1 MSGTSTTHGA
11 RDHARAQGGTR
22 VSAMPTLPASA
33 WPDPPGGV
41 EAADLTWAEVV
52 AGGNY
57 TNKVVARGTTI
68 RLTDLAGDACA
79 HVLLF
84 NADQPWE
91 RLNVADTV
99 KVPWQAYMSDG
110 HPLLSDQGRVLATL
124 VADGAQGHHD
134 ALCGTT
140 SRAANAARYGD
151 GEAQGPSPA
160 GRELLLLGAL
170 KHGLGPRDVPP
181 SLSFLKGVR
190 VTDDG
195 TLTFT
200 GSAGAGASVTLRA
213 ELPLVVL
220 IANVPHPLDPRET
233 YMCTELEVLAWRGA
247 PTAPEDPQWAATPE
261 GERAYLNT
269 MDYANAR
276 GIA

>member
-1 MSGTSTTHGA
+1 MSETGTTHGA
-11 RDHARAQGGTR
+11 RDHARAQGGM
-22 VSAMPTLPASA
+22 VVEAMPTLPASA
-33 WPDPPGGV
+33 WPSLPGGV
-41 EAADLTWAEVV
+41 DAAAMTWAEVV

-57 TNKVVARGTTI
+57 TNKVVARGTEL
-68 RLTDLAGDACA
+68 RLTDLTGDACA
-79 HVLLF
+79 HLLLF

-99 KVPWQAYMSDG
+99 KVPWQAYVTTG
-110 HPLLSDQGRVLATL
+110 HPLLSDAGRVLAT
-124 VADGAQGHHD
+124 VTGDTSGRHD

-140 SRAANAARYGD
+140 SRGANEARYDD

-181 SLSFLKGVR
+181 SLSFFQGVR
-190 VTDDG
+190 VGDDG
-195 TLTFT
+195 ELAFT

-220 IANVPHPLDPRET
+220 IANVPHPLDPRAEYT
-233 YMCTELEVLAWRGA
+233 CGALEVLAWRGA
-247 PTAPEDPQWAATPE
+247 PTAPGDPWWSATPE

-269 MDYANAR
+269 DDYAGAR
-276 GIA
+276 GIR

>member
-1 MSGTSTTHGA
+1 VTSTATTHGA
-11 RDHARAQGGTR
+11 RDHARAQGGTT
-22 VSAMPTLPASA
+22 VEAMPTLPASA
-33 WPDPPGGV
+33 WPAPPEGV
-41 EAADLTWAEVV
+41 AAGDLTWAEVV

-57 TNKVVARGTTI
+57 TNKVVARGTSL

-99 KVPWQAYMSDG
+99 KVPWQAYLGAG
-110 HPLLSDQGRVLATL
+110 HPLLSDQGRVLATI
-124 VADGAQGHHD
+124 VEDSSGSHD

-140 SRAANAARYGD
+140 SLAANEARYGD
-151 GEAQGPSPA
+151 GDAQGPSPA
-160 GRELLLLGAL
+160 GRELLMLGAL

-181 SLSFLKGVR
+181 SLSFFQGVT
-190 VTDDG
+190 VGEDG
-195 TLTFT
+195 TLAFA
-200 GSAGAGASVTLRA
+200 GSAGAGRSVVLRA

-220 IANVPHPLDPRET
+220 IANVPHPLDPRAE
-233 YMCTELEVLAWRGA
+233 YVCSSLEVLAWRGA
-247 PTAPEDPQWAATPE
+247 PTGPGDPRWTATPE

-269 MDYANAR
+269 EDYATAR
-276 GIA
+276 GLA

>member
-1 MSGTSTTHGA
+1 MTGTSTTHGA
-11 RDHARAQGGTR
+11 RDHARAQGGT
-22 VSAMPTLPASA
+22 VVEAMPTLPASA
-33 WPDPPGGV
+33 WPEPPEGV
-41 EAADLTWAEVV
+41 DAADLTWAEVV
-52 AGGNY
+52 AGGDY

-79 HVLLF
+79 NILLF

-99 KVPWQAYMSDG
+99 KVPWQAYVSEG
-110 HPLLSDQGRVLATL
+110 HPLLSDQGRVLAT
-124 VADGAQGHHD
+124 VVRDGSGRHD
-134 ALCGTT
+134 ALCGAT

-151 GEAQGPSPA
+151 GAAQGPSPA

-181 SLSFLKGVR
+181 SLSFFQGVR
-190 VTDDG
+190 VADDG
-195 TLTFT
+195 ALDFA

-220 IANVPHPLDPRET
+220 IANVPHPLDPRES
-233 YMCTELEVLAWRGA
+233 YMCTALEVLAWRGA
-247 PTAPEDPQWAATPE
+247 PTAPDDPQWSATPE

-269 MDYANAR
+269 MDYATAR
-276 GIA
+276 GI